1 MKRFF
6 FTAIALAAVA
16 VSCTKSGLLE
26 SPKTYEAPI
35 SFEPYTGKALT
46 TKASVVK
53 TENIATDGFKV
64 LGFIEADGENSTT
77 IIPSSADFTF
87 EKVYIPNGKTAW
99 QYDGDPV
106 YWPDS
111 KDVTF
116 VAYGLNA
123 NVSNPVDGNYAQITY
138 TVPGKVAEQKDLVLS
153 PVMQNLNGVEQDGPV
168 SVYLYHA
175 LSRVGFTLK
184 TEGTKDA
191 TTEAAVTIKD
201 VSIYGNFAQ
210 SATFDLSRIAA
221 PAQNVKTLTY
231 VPYDATT
238 AETYNFKPA
247 AATATRYSLF
257 DLHLL
262 AENAATPYF
271 VSSKVP
277 AATNETEGYTT
288 SSDDNYTYKT
298 YPIYYTTNT
307 LGTVTTH
314 LTNPDIAAR
323 YMMIMPGTVGDF
335 TESDTFDFD
344 GDTNKAETFTPCI
357 KVVYQLTDGDEQTA
371 IINLVKDGANWEFEA
386 GKAYEFVFT
395 VSTISVGFS
404 VDVNIWNPTDP
415 NSTTTTVP
423 ITETLPL

>member
-6 FTAIALAAVA
+6 LTAIALAAVA

-123 NVSNPVDGNYAQITY
+123 NVNNPVDGNYAQITY

-184 TEGTKDA
+184 TQGIKDA
-191 TTEAAVTIKD
+191 TSEAVVTIKD
-201 VSIYGNFAQ
+201 ISLCGGFATA
-210 SATFDLSRIAA
+210 ATFDLSRIAA
-221 PAQNVKTLTY
+221 PGEGVKTLTY
-231 VPYDATT
+231 IPYKTET
-238 AETYNFKPA
+238 ASTYNYKPA
-247 AATATRYSLF
+247 AANSIRYSLF
-257 DLHLL
+257 DIPYL
-262 AENAATPYF
+262 EDGSDTPSF
-271 VSSKVP
+271 LTTAVP
-277 AATNETEGYTT
+277 AATAETEGFKT
-288 SSDDNYTYKT
+288 STEGNFTYKT
-298 YPIYYTTNT
+298 YPVYHTTNT
-307 LGTVTTH
+307 KGNVSTPMTGTMGK
-314 LTNPDIAAR
+314 R
-323 YMMIMPGTVGDF
+323 YMMILPGTVADLTSNSGLQA
-335 TESDTFDFD
+335 DTDND
-344 GDTNKAETFTPCI
+344 GTVDATPYI
-357 KVVYQLTDGDEQTA
+357 KVEYQLTNGEAQTA
-371 IINLVKDGANWEFEA
+371 IIPLQTSGNNFSFEA